1 MSSAGQATT
10 APALDSTTR
19 GLGWLLLGM
28 AAFATWDQWAI
39 WSTKEDYTFGYLVP
53 IFSGY
58 VLWERWAELKAWLT
72 GARSEPSAP
81 TSTGLLRVITVLT
94 FGALLT
100 FALGVA
106 ARAITGT
113 GVGPTIAIAAGLV
126 GTALG
131 CTFLSIPG
139 PQATSASTRS
149 RLTAV
154 GLMLFPAGVWIIS
167 GPFLYLVDNRIKG
180 ALLANVTEIV
190 SGILRASDRAIRVS
204 GNTIIFANND
214 AVGVADAC
222 SGIRSFSA
230 CVFVGAFLG
239 AVFIEGGRLGSLV
252 RRIAMIGLSA
262 LTAIFLNIGRN
273 TYLAFHAMNHGSRTL
288 ERDFAG
294 LEPGAPG
301 FSSLGTIHDFAGNA
315 AMLLAFLGLLACVP
329 FLNRLGR
336 RPFTPAEIA

>member
-1 MSSAGQATT
+1 MSTESQT
-10 APALDSTTR
+10 APNADLDPTTR
-19 GLGWLLLGM
+19 GFGWLLLGM
-28 AAFATWDQWAI
+28 AAFATWDQWSI
-39 WSTKEDYTFGYLVP
+39 WSTKDDYTFGYLVP
-53 IFSGY
+53 VFSGY
-58 VLWERWAELKAWLT
+58 VLWDRWEELRAWLT
-72 GARSEPSAP
+72 GGRSHPGPANRPWS
-81 TSTGLLRVITVLT
+81 LRLVTTLT
-94 FGALLT
+94 FAALLT
-100 FALGVA
+100 FALGAA

-113 GVGPTIAIAAGLV
+113 GVIPTLAIAFGFV

-131 CTFLSIPG
+131 FTYLSVQG
-139 PQATSASTRS
+139 PAGTEATVGS
-149 RLTAV
+149 RAAAT

-180 ALLANVTEIV
+180 ELLTNVTEIV
-190 SGILRASDRAIRVS
+190 SGILRATDHAIRVS

-239 AVFIEGGRLGSLV
+239 AIFLEGGFPGALL

-273 TYLAFHAMNHGSRTL
+273 TYLAFHAMNHGSRSL

-301 FSSLGTIHDFAGNA
+301 FSAFGTVHDFAGNA
-315 AMLLAFLGLLACVP
+315 AMLLAFLVLLACVP
-329 FLNRLGR
+329 LLNRIGR
-336 RPFTPAEIA
+336 RPHAA